1 MLINI
6 RYIVLV
12 SLLISLTFYSNGQ
25 QKVEGNK
32 AECTIQTLLDARIWG
47 SRNTWRLQQTMQLEK
62 RNDDWIILKSVA
74 TIF

>member
-1 MLINI
+1 MKI
-6 RYIVLV
+6 RYVVLV
-12 SLLISLTFYSNGQ
+12 IFIVSFNFYSNGQ